1 MKQLEA
7 EVKKLMDEA
16 KAAPA
21 EKKEQ
26 VQKTMAS
33 MNSRMKAATDAL
45 NVTKQQLKRA
55 TDAATPRDI
64 ADIVVCEPITIV
76 VKPAEK
82 K

>member
-1 MKQLEA
+1 
-7 EVKKLMDEA
+7 
-16 KAAPA
+16 
-21 EKKEQ
+21 
-26 VQKTMAS
+26 